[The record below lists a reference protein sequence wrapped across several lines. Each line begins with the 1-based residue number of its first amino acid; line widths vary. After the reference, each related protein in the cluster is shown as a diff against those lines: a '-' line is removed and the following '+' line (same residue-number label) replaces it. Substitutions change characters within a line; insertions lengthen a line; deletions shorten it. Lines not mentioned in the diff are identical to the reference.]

1 MAKYLI
7 IGGVAA
13 GMSAATR
20 LRRLQEDAE
29 IIVFE
34 RGAHVSFANC
44 GLPYYL
50 GGEITDRD
58 ALLVQTPAKLKA
70 RFNLDVRENAAV
82 TVIDA
87 NAKTVRV
94 EPTTG
99 AAYTESYD
107 KLILAPGAK
116 PVVPPIP
123 GLDDAHNV
131 FTLRNIADMDQID
144 SFIQAHKPRTAVV
157 VGAGAIGLELTESLV
172 RQGLHVSL
180 VDATSHVLP
189 ALDVEMA
196 PALHTALQNHGV
208 QLHLG
213 AAVTAIGDHAVI
225 LGDGQTLAADLILLS
240 VGVRPETTLAQTA
253 GVALEENTGGIA
265 VNDQYQTSVAD
276 IYAVGDAIAVTN
288 QLTGQPALIS
298 LASPANRQGR
308 QVADVLSGVPTS
320 NKGGIGT
327 AIVRVFNQVAATT
340 GLNEQQAQTADL
352 NYRVVHLNGKD
363 HAAYYPDAVGMSL
376 KLVFDATTGKV
387 LGAQA
392 VGPRGVDKRIDV
404 LATAI
409 KAQMTVFDLEEL
421 ELSYAPPFGVA
432 KDPVN
437 MLGYAAANV
446 VQGLTHTIQ
455 WHELAGELA
464 AGKKLLDVREPD
476 EFATG
481 HFKGAINIPLDQLR
495 SRISQL
501 DKRADYIVSCQSGL
515 RSYNAERLLRG
526 HGFNV
531 QNLDGAIGL
540 AAPVIPELI
549 TTEVTA

>member
-1 MAKYLI
+1 M
-7 IGGVAA
+7 
-13 GMSAATR
+13 
-20 LRRLQEDAE
+20 
-29 IIVFE
+29 
-34 RGAHVSFANC
+34 
-44 GLPYYL
+44 
-50 GGEITDRD
+50 
-58 ALLVQTPAKLKA
+58 
-70 RFNLDVRENAAV
+70 
-82 TVIDA
+82 
-87 NAKTVRV
+87 
-94 EPTTG
+94 
-99 AAYTESYD
+99 
-107 KLILAPGAK
+107 
-116 PVVPPIP
+116 
-123 GLDDAHNV
+123 
-131 FTLRNIADMDQID
+131 
-144 SFIQAHKPRTAVV
+144 
-157 VGAGAIGLELTESLV
+157 
-172 RQGLHVSL
+172 
-180 VDATSHVLP
+180 
-189 ALDVEMA
+189 
-196 PALHTALQNHGV
+196 
-208 QLHLG
+208 
-213 AAVTAIGDHAVI
+213 
-225 LGDGQTLAADLILLS
+225 
-240 VGVRPETTLAQTA
+240 
-253 GVALEENTGGIA
+253 
-265 VNDQYQTSVAD
+265 
-276 IYAVGDAIAVTN
+276 
-288 QLTGQPALIS
+288 
-298 LASPANRQGR
+298 
-308 QVADVLSGVPTS
+308 
-320 NKGGIGT
+320 
-327 AIVRVFNQVAATT
+327 
-340 GLNEQQAQTADL
+340 
-352 NYRVVHLNGKD
+352 VHLNGKD

-495 SRISQL
+495 SRISEL

-549 TTEVTA
+549 TTEVTV

>member
-82 TVIDA
+82 TAIDA
-87 NAKTVRV
+87 TAKTVRV

-116 PVVPPIP
+116 PVVPPIS
-123 GLDDAHNV
+123 GLADAHNV

-157 VGAGAIGLELTESLV
+157 VGAGAIGLEMTESLV

-196 PALHTALQNHGV
+196 PALHTALQNHASSFTSAPRSP
-208 QLHLG
+208 QL
-213 AAVTAIGDHAVI
+213 
-225 LGDGQTLAADLILLS
+225 
-240 VGVRPETTLAQTA
+240 
-253 GVALEENTGGIA
+253 
-265 VNDQYQTSVAD
+265 
-276 IYAVGDAIAVTN
+276 
-288 QLTGQPALIS
+288 
-298 LASPANRQGR
+298 
-308 QVADVLSGVPTS
+308 
-320 NKGGIGT
+320 
-327 AIVRVFNQVAATT
+327 ATT
-340 GLNEQQAQTADL
+340 Q
-352 NYRVVHLNGKD
+352 
-363 HAAYYPDAVGMSL
+363 
-376 KLVFDATTGKV
+376 
-387 LGAQA
+387 
-392 VGPRGVDKRIDV
+392 
-404 LATAI
+404 
-409 KAQMTVFDLEEL
+409 
-421 ELSYAPPFGVA
+421 
-432 KDPVN
+432 
-437 MLGYAAANV
+437 
-446 VQGLTHTIQ
+446 
-455 WHELAGELA
+455 
-464 AGKKLLDVREPD
+464 
-476 EFATG
+476 
-481 HFKGAINIPLDQLR
+481 
-495 SRISQL
+495 
-501 DKRADYIVSCQSGL
+501 
-515 RSYNAERLLRG
+515 
-526 HGFNV
+526 
-531 QNLDGAIGL
+531 
-540 AAPVIPELI
+540 
-549 TTEVTA
+549 